1 QSLHSKV
8 DSCPFREQVLVRKD
22 DQLIR
27 KLLDALIHHSISMP
41 TLDSGQQS
49 LKCWFGALRRP
60 LKRGDL
66 HEVGLWS
73 TEGNS
78 ELRDYITGKVARC
91 WIWCS
96 AWFGLTTGMI
106 THSIFGSAPVEF
118 VNCDNMLELQS
129 WLELGGSILV
139 STWENICSCY
149 PDDCQWL
156 VIGFDNILLHFH
168 CWSQDS

>member
-78 ELRDYITGKVARC
+78 ELRDYITGKV
-91 WIWCS
+91 
-96 AWFGLTTGMI
+96 
-106 THSIFGSAPVEF
+106 EF